1 MFQIAK
7 VLRIFTSIFFVII
20 LLFIYAYLP
29 LTIDINFDSIGRVGR
44 NFFFYSAMGSYVV
57 LHLMFYFFR
66 FYVDRAGVG
75 QQLRLTVHM
84 LPAVML
90 FSLTL
95 LIGYIGVLNNAEDI
109 APSRYNY
116 LNYLSAVLMLG
127 WFFTFLFVLIRRK

>member
-1 MFQIAK
+1 MFQVAK
-7 VLRIFTSIFFVII
+7 VLRIFSSIFFVII

-29 LTIDINFDSIGRVGR
+29 LTIDINFESIGRIGR

-75 QQLRLTVHM
+75 QYLRLVVHL
-84 LPAVML
+84 LPTIML

-95 LIGYIGVLNNAEDI
+95 LIGYVGVLNNADDI
-109 APSRYNY
+109 APSRYYY
-116 LNYLSAVLMLG
+116 LNYLSAALMIG
-127 WFFTFLFVLIRRK
+127 WFFAFLFVLIRRK